1 VDVFVSGLDNDSSA
15 LELTNLTEQPC
26 SITPY
31 GSGTSLSFIG
41 KPFDEAS
48 ILALA
53 EAYQDI
59 TPYHTNRPP
68 SFIR

>member
-1 VDVFVSGLDNDSSA
+1 MTPEQESELVAAIKEAFDSD
-15 LELTNLTEQPC
+15 
-26 SITPY
+26 
-31 GSGTSLSFIG
+31 
-41 KPFDEAS
+41 KWFDEAS